1 MAERGES
8 VKIGYP
14 DIHTREKQPKET
26 LAQVS
31 YVGEDH
37 TQGCIHARTHTHWHT
52 HLSMHMC
59 IHTQRLK
66 NLEK

>member
-8 VKIGYP
+8 VKISYP

-37 TQGCIHARTHTHWHT
+37 TQGCIHARTHTQTLAHSLEHAHVHT
-52 HLSMHMC
+52 YTK
-59 IHTQRLK
+59 IK
-66 NLEK
+66 KP